1 MIIDCSIEPRK
12 IKYEISKKYKQS
24 KIYKNIINDWPKDIF
39 TSGISIKKKLI
50 VKFFKEINIFKFKY
64 LAIDILLAI
73 YFSEK
78 KKLIKINKKLT
89 TKVDIENSVDKKFS
103 GFLNY
108 FYWCRRLEQHN
119 YTRELK
125 NINYNNFDYLITILF
140 IKVFFLLNKIL
151 DKFK

>member
-1 MIIDCSIEPRK
+1 MFIEPRK

-108 FYWCRRLEQHN
+108 FIGAEDWNNIIIQEN
-119 YTRELK
+119 LK
-125 NINYNNFDYLITILF
+125 IEII
-140 IKVFFLLNKIL
+140 II
-151 DKFK
+151 